1 MERWRWLESPPGRES
16 HRTDM
21 LTMSWETNEAPVLQQ
36 LVVVLASALAGCEGS
51 LWCQPAGEQPSEA
64 GRAFFSFVFLWSDA
78 TLFSIAQLEAAV
90 GERERERDKR
100 DAAE

>member
-1 MERWRWLESPPGRES
+1 M
-16 HRTDM
+16 
-21 LTMSWETNEAPVLQQ
+21 
-36 LVVVLASALAGCEGS
+36 VLASALACACVSPRQAARGPSGVSQPENS
-51 LWCQPAGEQPSEA
+51 LLRQAGLF
-64 GRAFFSFVFLWSDA
+64 FFSFFSLWSDA